1 MIIVNPNNTKHTISI
16 VSRYDLTKYTDELL
30 AFVDRVKVD
39 GGTTESLDCLD
50 GSTLLILSIKDSFKG
65 ESTDVENTFVIG
77 NGKLSVTF
85 DYDFRVEGRYEIT
98 ISNEDDTEV
107 AYRGIILATSQETQE
122 YKLTND
128 KFYY

>member
-1 MIIVNPNNTKHTISI
+1 MIIVNPTETTHTISI
-16 VSRYDLTKYTDELL
+16 VSRYDFTKYTDDVI
-30 AFVDRVKVD
+30 AFEGRVEGD
-39 GGTTESLDCLD
+39 GGTVESLDCLG
-50 GSTLLILSIKDSFKG
+50 GSTVILLMIKDSFKG
-65 ESTDVENTFVIG
+65 ESTDVENTFVIE

>member
-1 MIIVNPNNTKHTISI
+1 MIIVNPTETTHTISI

-39 GGTTESLDCLD
+39 GGTTESLDCLY
-50 GSTLLILSIKDSFKG
+50 GSNLLILSIKDSFKG
-65 ESTDVENTFVIG
+65 ESTDVENTFVIE